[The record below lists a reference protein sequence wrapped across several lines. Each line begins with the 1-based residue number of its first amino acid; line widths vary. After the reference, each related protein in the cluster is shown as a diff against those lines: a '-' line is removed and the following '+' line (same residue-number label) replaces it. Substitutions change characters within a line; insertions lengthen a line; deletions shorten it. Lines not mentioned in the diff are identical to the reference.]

1 LLSSLIKESGI
12 NCTLEV
18 VAQYHLI
25 RGTDIEVAMQNAAG
39 AYLPIAKL
47 VVQKNN
53 ETTNQR

>member
-1 LLSSLIKESGI
+1 MSSLIKESGI